1 MALFDFVKDI
11 AGIAGA
17 ATGVAG
23 MLGLGRDS
31 GSKETRRLAQRQAA
45 ITEALADP
53 NSPMFQQARQQAMEQ
68 SRTAQLQAL
77 RDYMTAQQR
86 QARRFS
92 RQGNVSMYAMNPRR
106 DEAISRQLASMGQNE
121 AARADVAAR
130 QQLAGAAQGFGSAA
144 QGMGY
149 ASEIGRRQNV
159 ARMSGLIGGLER
171 FGELA
176 SRLPGTINRTAQT
189 FGFEP
194 PVQSQ
199 AMPQQPAPPAQTMQR
214 YTGFR

>member
-11 AGIAGA
+11 AGIGAAGA
-17 ATGVAG
+17 SIAG
-23 MLGLGRDS
+23 MLGLTGGGTD
-31 GSKETRRLAQRQAA
+31 KAVRRVANRQAA
-45 ITEALADP
+45 IAEALADP

-106 DEAISRQLASMGQNE
+106 DEAISRQLAAMGQNE
-121 AARADVAAR
+121 TARADAAAR
-130 QQLAGAAQGFGSAA
+130 QQLAGGLGAGTEALRGL
-144 QGMGY
+144 GY
-149 ASEIGRRQNV
+149 SGESQRQTAKNRLV
-159 ARMSGLIGGLER
+159 AFPSILEGVER
-171 FGELA
+171 IAG
-176 SRLPGTINRTAQT
+176 RLPQ
-189 FGFEP
+189 FGQPMES

-199 AMPQQPAPPAQTMQR
+199 SAPQQPATPAQTTQR
-214 YTGFR
+214 FMGFR

>member
-23 MLGLGRDS
+23 MLGLGLDS

-159 ARMSGLIGGLER
+159 ARMSGLIGGLEG

-199 AMPQQPAPPAQTMQR
+199 AMPQQPSPPAKTMQR
-214 YTGFR
+214 FTRFS

>member
-23 MLGLGRDS
+23 LLGLGRDG

-45 ITEALADP
+45 IAEALADP

-86 QARRFS
+86 QARRFAG
-92 RQGNVSMYAMNPRR
+92 QGNVSTYAMNPRR
-106 DEAISRQLASMGQNE
+106 DEAIARQLAAMGQNE
-121 AARADVAAR
+121 TARADAAAR
-130 QQLAGAAQGFGSAA
+130 QQLLGASQGFGSAA

-149 ASEIGRRQNV
+149 ASELGRRRDV
-159 ARMSGLIGGLER
+159 ARMSGLIGGLEGI
-171 FGELA
+171 GELA
-176 SRLPGTINRTAQT
+176 TRLPGAINRSAQA
-189 FGFEP
+189 FGFESP
-194 PVQSQ
+194 IQSQ
-199 AMPQQPAPPAQTMQR
+199 SMPQQAPPSQTMQR
-214 YTGFR
+214 FSGFR

>member
-159 ARMSGLIGGLER
+159 ARMSGLIGGLEG

-199 AMPQQPAPPAQTMQR
+199 AMPQQPSPPAKTMQR
-214 YTGFR
+214 FTRFS

>member
-45 ITEALADP
+45 IAEALADP

-86 QARRFS
+86 QARRFA

-106 DEAISRQLASMGQNE
+106 DEAIARQLAAMGQNE
-121 AARADVAAR
+121 TARADAAAR
-130 QQLAGAAQGFGSAA
+130 QQLAGGLGAGTEALKGL
-144 QGMGY
+144 GY
-149 ASEIGRRQNV
+149 SGARQRQTAENRLL
-159 ARMSGLIGGLER
+159 AFPSILEGVER
-171 FGELA
+171 IAG
-176 SRLPGTINRTAQT
+176 RLPQ
-189 FGFEP
+189 FGQPMES

-199 AMPQQPAPPAQTMQR
+199 SAPQQPATPAQTMQR
-214 YTGFR
+214 FTGFR

>member
-45 ITEALADP
+45 IAEALADP

-106 DEAISRQLASMGQNE
+106 DEAISRQLASM
-121 AARADVAAR
+121 
-130 QQLAGAAQGFGSAA
+130 
-144 QGMGY
+144 
-149 ASEIGRRQNV
+149 
-159 ARMSGLIGGLER
+159 ARMRLRGLILRRGSSLPVRHKGSGQRHRAWDMLLR
-171 FGELA
+171 LVGVRMLLA
-176 SRLPGTINRTAQT
+176 CLA
-189 FGFEP
+189 
-194 PVQSQ
+194 
-199 AMPQQPAPPAQTMQR
+199 
-214 YTGFR
+214 